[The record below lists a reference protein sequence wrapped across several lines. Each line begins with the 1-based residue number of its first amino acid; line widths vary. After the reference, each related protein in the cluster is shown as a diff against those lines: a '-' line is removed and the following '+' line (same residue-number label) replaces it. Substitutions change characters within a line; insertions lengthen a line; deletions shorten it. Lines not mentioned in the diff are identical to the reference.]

1 MISVEPTIE
10 DINALLQNNSNATQH
25 LQIIT
30 LQRVIKEQDERI
42 QELEAQVAS
51 KNGKGSSKNLE
62 KVATK

>member
-42 QELEAQVAS
+42 DDWSIFQDMDMQKPQKLNR
-51 KNGKGSSKNLE
+51 KNGG
-62 KVATK
+62 